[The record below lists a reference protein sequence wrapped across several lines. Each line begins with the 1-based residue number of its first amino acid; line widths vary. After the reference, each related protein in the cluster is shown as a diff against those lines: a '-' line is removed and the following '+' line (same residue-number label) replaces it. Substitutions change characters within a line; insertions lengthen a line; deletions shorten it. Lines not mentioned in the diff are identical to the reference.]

1 MLLVAWDVTPPKGN
15 LSVQEETC
23 ALVGYK
29 ASDASTKPLVF
40 IEYLVPVA
48 NVAYSQAFYSL

>member
-1 MLLVAWDVTPPKGN
+1 M
-15 LSVQEETC
+15 QEETC

-40 IEYLVPVA
+40 IEYLLFVLVVLELGVLLLCVA
-48 NVAYSQAFYSL
+48 ELTEPDYSSHRGIE